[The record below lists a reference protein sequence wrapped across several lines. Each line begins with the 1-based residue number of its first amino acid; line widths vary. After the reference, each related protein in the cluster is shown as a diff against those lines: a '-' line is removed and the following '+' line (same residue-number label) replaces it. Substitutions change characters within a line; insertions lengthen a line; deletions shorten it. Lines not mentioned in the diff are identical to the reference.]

1 MRKNYRK
8 SRARQEP
15 ARRYRVNQMITAP
28 QVRLIDDGD
37 EHIGVVS
44 IEEALARAQA
54 AEGDLVEIQPQAN
67 PPVCRI
73 ADFKRLKYSMDKEW
87 RKQRAKQKKIEVKCI
102 RLSLRI
108 GEHDL
113 AVRQEQAKKFLEQ
126 NDKVKIELGLRGR
139 ERQHG
144 ALAREIIRKFIE
156 TLKTDHALNV
166 SAEGDI
172 GMQGGRLSTVI
183 GIKT

>member
-1 MRKNYRK
+1 
-8 SRARQEP
+8 
-15 ARRYRVNQMITAP
+15 MITAP
-28 QVRLIDDGD
+28 EVRLIDDND

-44 IEEALARAQA
+44 LQEALQRAVA
-54 AEGDLVEIQPQAN
+54 AEGDLIEIQPQAN

-73 ADFKRLKYSMDKEW
+73 SDFKRLKYSMDKEW
-87 RKQRAKQKKIEVKCI
+87 RKQRAKQKKVEVKCI

-144 ALAREIIRKFIE
+144 ALAREIIKKFIDA
-156 TLKTDHALNV
+156 LKADNKLNIA
-166 SAEGDI
+166 AEGDI
-172 GMQGGRLSTVI
+172 SFQGGRLSIVI